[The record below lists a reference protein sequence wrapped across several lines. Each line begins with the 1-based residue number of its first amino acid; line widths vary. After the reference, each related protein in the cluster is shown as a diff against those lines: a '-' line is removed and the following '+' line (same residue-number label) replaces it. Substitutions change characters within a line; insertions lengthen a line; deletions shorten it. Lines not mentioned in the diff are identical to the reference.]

1 MQMVTSSFTL
11 AKGAGDLHAQV
22 AGLTV
27 MQQLYQHSKQPE
39 KAAQN
44 ANYLAR
50 KQEDLSGR
58 MNEAEASQQHMQVL
72 TWGL

>member
-1 MQMVTSSFTL
+1 MVTSSFTL

-22 AGLTV
+22 AGLSM
-27 MQQLYQHSKQPE
+27 MQQLYLHSKQPD

-50 KQEDLSGR
+50 KQEDLSGKIQ
-58 MNEAEASQQHMQVL
+58 EAEAGGQQHMQILV
-72 TWGL
+72 WDV